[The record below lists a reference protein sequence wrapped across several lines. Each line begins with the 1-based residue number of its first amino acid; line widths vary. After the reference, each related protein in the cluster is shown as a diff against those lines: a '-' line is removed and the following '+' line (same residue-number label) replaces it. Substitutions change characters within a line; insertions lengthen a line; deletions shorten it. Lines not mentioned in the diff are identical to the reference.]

1 MSAENYNYRFTW
13 FSKKLDEYV
22 RSSKS
27 MDEYTFRSAY
37 EHDQGTVPFNYTLL
51 SDIPGL
57 YRSRLARDIKD
68 WEDLSSPQTF
78 SYVPRALCNERFPSL
93 QRANFTGQ
101 SVFYA
106 SLTPSINFREIGLD
120 VVAGDEVYMAKW
132 KFLKGTTL
140 AFSRIIPRED
150 CSAYNYLREKFNV
163 NEKSGDTA
171 GDYFAKLAK
180 IFMSTEKGSSKY
192 LISALY
198 ANFVFNFNPKVIS
211 NGGNIKPFDGII
223 YPSTKVD
230 DCNALNVAIRPE
242 SIDRYAILQFVVRG
256 KVAKDL
262 RTIEYT
268 DIGFNH
274 NGLIH
279 WYNPWIRESDI
290 VPTEYFLFDILGNK
304 VDSTNGILR
313 DKDGKIVSN
322 PLAVFEYQKDL
333 WGEKYI
339 RMIPPEMKPDIII
352 EDLDEAHLSSF
363 TYKGYAL
370 LRDVIDWT
378 FVSSD
383 GVTHNIGRIGFNVQV
398 TSFYNRTDK
407 PRGITW
413 L

>member
-1 MSAENYNYRFTW
+1 MSTENYNYRFTW
-13 FSKKLDEYV
+13 FSNKLDEYV

-27 MDEYTFRSAY
+27 MDEFTFRNAY
-37 EHDQGTVPFNYTLL
+37 EHDQSSFPFNYTLI

-57 YRSRLARDIKD
+57 YRSRLARDIID

-78 SYVPRALCNERFPSL
+78 SYVPRALCNERFPRL

-106 SLTPSINFREIGLD
+106 SLAPLINFREIGLD
-120 VVAGDEVYMAKW
+120 VAAGDEVYMAKW
-132 KFLKGTTL
+132 KILKGTSL

-150 CSAYNYLREKFNV
+150 SIAYNYVRKIFNV
-163 NEKSGDTA
+163 YEDSGDTA

-192 LISALY
+192 LVSALY
-198 ANFVFNFNPKVIS
+198 ANFIFHFDPKVIS
-211 NGGNIKPFDGII
+211 NGGSIKPFDGII

-230 DCNALNVAIRPE
+230 DRNALNVAIRPE
-242 SIDRYAILQFVVRG
+242 SIDRYATLQFVVRG

-268 DIGFNH
+268 DIGFNN
-274 NGLIH
+274 NGVIH
-279 WYNPWIRESDI
+279 WYNPWIRVSDI
-290 VPTEYFLFDILGNK
+290 VPTEYFLFDTLGNK

-339 RMIPPEMKPDIII
+339 RMIPPEMKPDINI
-352 EDLDEAHLSSF
+352 EDLDEAQLSSF

-370 LRDVIDWT
+370 FRDVIGWT
-378 FVSSD
+378 FVSFD
-383 GVTHNIGRIGFNVQV
+383 GITHNIGRIGFNVKV
-398 TSFYNRTDK
+398 TSSYNRTDK